1 MLDSQGGQLHGLRQ
15 RWGQA
20 RTWLMELLCSRQVDS
35 SSVVFAFYV
44 CLGDLAQPPMHDQLQ
59 PARRTSK
66 GHLVQRHWSNAR
78 VVGSI
83 VRMVGSI
90 LGMVGNQEWQV
101 LRAVPGSGVM
111 RPI

>member
-1 MLDSQGGQLHGLRQ
+1 
-15 RWGQA
+15 
-20 RTWLMELLCSRQVDS
+20 MELLCSRQVDS
-35 SSVVFAFYV
+35 SSVVFAFYM

-59 PARRTSK
+59 PASRTSK

-90 LGMVGNQEWQV
+90 VGMVGNQEWQV